1 MKRASSLSNITQG
14 WSEQVWA
21 LNAVKVY
28 LILNCKLLDKD
39 TVLVGLKY
47 KTKRQQQLKKST
59 LVFGEIILVAELRT
73 EWNRENEGRKR
84 SSP

>member
-1 MKRASSLSNITQG
+1 MDTVKRASSLSNITQG

-47 KTKRQQQLKKST
+47 KTKQQQQLKKIHTGLWRDYSCSR
-59 LVFGEIILVAELRT
+59 A
-73 EWNRENEGRKR
+73 
-84 SSP
+84 